1 MKTKFATWMIA
12 ATMSAATLPFAAQ
25 ADEHGG
31 ANAAHET
38 GQYISDSAITTKVKA
53 ALLADHDLDGMDI
66 HVETNHGVVTLTGAA
81 DTHARKEL
89 AEAKVKNMDG
99 VKAVD
104 NDLSVKP
111 H

>member
-1 MKTKFATWMIA
+1 MKTKFAPWIIA
-12 ATMSAATLPFAAQ
+12 ATLSAATLPFVAQ
-25 ADEHGG
+25 ADEHG
-31 ANAAHET
+31 APDAAHET

-53 ALLADHDLDGMDI
+53 ALLADHDLDGMNI

-81 DTHARKEL
+81 DSHARKEL
-89 AEAKVKNMDG
+89 AEAKIKNMDG

-104 NDLSVKP
+104 NNLAVKP